1 MMNSKLLGGFCALL
15 AISIPTSALAQIGEI
30 TVPSDFDYKY
40 KPKDETTDDYTDP
53 EPDKVDPAIYRTLP
67 DLDLPNRTLPRAFK
81 YPIIYEMAV
90 DQSITSDAVITDEVF
105 LATLPPIPNGITL
118 DDIPRIRAE
127 YTRKVEEWGEL
138 VQECLAL
145 NPLLVKVDTGNP
157 ILINQKAAGTIVF
170 NANLIP
176 VCPRP

>member
-1 MMNSKLLGGFCALL
+1 MKKATLLGGLCAVL
-15 AISIPTSALAQIGEI
+15 ATSLPMPVEAQIGVI
-30 TVPSDFDYKY
+30 TTPSDFDMKY
-40 KPKDETTDDYTDP
+40 KAKDEETGR
-53 EPDKVDPAIYRTLP
+53 VDPAIYFTLP
-67 DLDLPNRTLPRAFK
+67 DIDVPNRTLPVAFT

-105 LATLPPIPNGITL
+105 IATLPPIPNGVTL
-118 DDIPRIRAE
+118 TDSPRLRAE

-138 VQECLAL
+138 VQECLTL
-145 NPLLVKVDTGNP
+145 NPLLIKQDTGNP
-157 ILINQKAAGTIVF
+157 VLINQQPAGTIVF